1 MLPVPQD
8 VLAKFDAI
16 LRERAVPAP
25 FHADYRKWLRYFLD
39 FRSKY
44 PLPESGSEQVRLFIR
59 KLQGKKQSP
68 EQQRQA
74 AHALSLFFESQSRL
88 KHCPVKPEN
97 GKSESANI
105 QPQPAAIS
113 VAQLK
118 ADKFDSPDLNNR
130 HSSIAEPPA
139 EGEGKSEWQGRMS
152 ESHYNDWRSLR
163 KSDSP
168 DWDKVIETLAA
179 EIKVRHYSRK
189 TLKCYA
195 DWSRKFQGYLR
206 NKTPDALMADD
217 VKAYLTYLAVN
228 CRVAASTQNQA
239 FNALLFLYRHVLK
252 KDFGEHK
259 DIPRAKRSNY
269 IPIVLSRQ
277 ESDSVRQSN
286 THLRKWYK
294 NI

>member
-1 MLPVPQD
+1 MLPIPQD

-44 PLPESGSEQVRLFIR
+44 PLPESRSEQVRLFIR
-59 KLQGKKQSP
+59 KLQEKKQSP

-74 AHALSLFFESQSRL
+74 AHTLSLFFESQSRL

-97 GKSESANI
+97 GKSGYANI
-105 QPQPAAIS
+105 QPQSSAIS

-118 ADKFDSPDLNNR
+118 TDKFASPDLSNR

-139 EGEGKSEWQGRMS
+139 EGKGKSEWQGRMS
-152 ESHYNDWRSLR
+152 ESHYNEWRCLN
-163 KSDSP
+163 KSASP
-168 DWDKVIETLAA
+168 AWDKILESLAA

-206 NKTPDALMADD
+206 NKPPEALMADE
-217 VKAYLTYLAVN
+217 
-228 CRVAASTQNQA
+228 R
-239 FNALLFLYRHVLK
+239 
-252 KDFGEHK
+252 
-259 DIPRAKRSNY
+259 KR
-269 IPIVLSRQ
+269 Q
-277 ESDSVRQSN
+277 
-286 THLRKWYK
+286 
-294 NI
+294 